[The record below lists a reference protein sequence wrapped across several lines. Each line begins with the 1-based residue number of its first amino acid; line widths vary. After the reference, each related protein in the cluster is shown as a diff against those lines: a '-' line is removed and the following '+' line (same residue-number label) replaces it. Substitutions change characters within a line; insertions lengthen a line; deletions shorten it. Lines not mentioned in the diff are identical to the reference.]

1 MERTCD
7 WFEMNNK
14 VYAAAVFAIAVCM
27 TVGCNKS
34 QQYTLVTDSTW
45 TTGEARTCSL
55 DGKWHE
61 AHCFPPT
68 KTALAAPKTQYLVE
82 VRFDQPKF
90 DKDGWA
96 YDFTCRLD
104 SVRSATCVKNVSR

>member
-1 MERTCD
+1 M
-7 WFEMNNK
+7 K
-14 VYAAAVFAIAVCM
+14 SSAAVLA
-27 TVGCNKS
+27 TVVLMIGCSKAE
-34 QQYTLVTDSTW
+34 QYKMVTDSTW
-45 TTGEARTCSL
+45 PPGEARTCSL

-68 KTALAAPKTQYLVE
+68 KDALAAPKVQYLVD
-82 VRFDQPKF
+82 VKFDQTPDF

-104 SVRSATCVKNVSR
+104 SASAATCVKNRPQ